1 MHELS
6 LMAETLAIAL
16 RNAEA
21 QNAQQIHRLTMAI
34 GAASGVVP
42 DALHFAFDVATQGTI
57 AEHAELAIETIP
69 VTCQCPQCQTQFS
82 PPDWIYECPTCQT
95 LVSQTLTGRE
105 IQLKSLEV
113 S

>member
-6 LMAETLAIAL
+6 LIEQTLEIAL
-16 RNAEA
+16 RNAQQ
-21 QNAQQIHRLTMAI
+21 QNATRIHRLTMRI

-57 AEHAELAIETIP
+57 AENAQFTIETVP
-69 VTCQCPQCQTQFS
+69 VSCCCPQCHTTFH
-82 PPDWIYECPTCQT
+82 PPDWIYECPTCHT
-95 LVSQTLTGRE
+95 FVSQVLTGRE
-105 IQLKSLEV
+105 IELTSLEV